1 MEADTLDVFDP
12 IVVLRVE
19 NPDDRIA
26 PRLLTLTRSI
36 EICPPS
42 IVDMVLIASWR
53 VENVKPT
60 CVLRLLDVVLKPSWS
75 VDIFEPTVVL
85 TVLMPICNKSKL
97 TPPCVLRLLEAVLK
111 PT

>member
-1 MEADTLDVFDP
+1 VEADTLDVFDP

-19 NPDDRIA
+19 NPANRIA
-26 PRLLTLTRSI
+26 PRLLTLMRSV

-42 IVDMVLIASWR
+42 IVDMVLMDSWR

-60 CVLRLLDVVLKPSWS
+60 CVLRLLEAVLKPSWS